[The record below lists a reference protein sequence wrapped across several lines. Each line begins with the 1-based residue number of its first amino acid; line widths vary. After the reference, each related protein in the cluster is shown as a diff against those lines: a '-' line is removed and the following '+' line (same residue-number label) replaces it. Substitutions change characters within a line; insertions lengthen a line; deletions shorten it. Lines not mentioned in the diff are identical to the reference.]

1 MSGDRVA
8 IFITTLYEGL
18 GFEGIDCVD
27 FTKAVESG
35 IAELPTYAVINQDRT
50 KDCFFVYLGFDRI
63 SDEVTA
69 VSAVLGFHEG
79 TTDAD
84 YFLEHYTG
92 HFVNGEFQDD
102 GDGLVTALDQDIV
115 RRLVQGWLE

>member
-1 MSGDRVA
+1 LEFLNKSGRKA

-35 IAELPTYAVINQDRT
+35 IAELPTYAVINQDRA

-63 SDEVTA
+63 SDEVTT
-69 VSAVLGFHEG
+69 VSA
-79 TTDAD
+79 AD
-84 YFLEHYTG
+84 YFLQHYPG
-92 HFVNGEFQDD
+92 HFVSGEFRDD
-102 GDGLVTALDQDIV
+102 ANGLVTAL
-115 RRLVQGWLE
+115 

>member
-1 MSGDRVA
+1 MGEAEAGLEMSGDRVA
-8 IFITTLYEGL
+8 IFVTTLYEGL

-69 VSAVLGFHEG
+69 VSAVLCFHEG
-79 TTDAD
+79 TMT
-84 YFLEHYTG
+84 LTTSCSTT
-92 HFVNGEFQDD
+92 QDTSLA
-102 GDGLVTALDQDIV
+102 GNFEMTPMASLL
-115 RRLVQGWLE
+115 L